1 MRGEKRRVAKSREL
15 MRLKLKGKY
24 GGRKIKLSKH
34 LFIFMPLD
42 LGDHRRNNRI
52 TNRSSSRY
60 IVEICS
66 VVWGVKGMEK
76 EDRRMEDEP
85 R

>member
-1 MRGEKRRVAKSREL
+1 MQKLMESHPHTEL
-15 MRLKLKGKY
+15 MRLKLKGKNS
-24 GGRKIKLSKH
+24 GRKVKLSKH

-42 LGDHRRNNRI
+42 WGDHRRNSI
-52 TNRSSSRY
+52 TNRSSRC
-60 IVEICS
+60 IVEICG
-66 VVWGVKGMEK
+66 VVWRVKGMEK